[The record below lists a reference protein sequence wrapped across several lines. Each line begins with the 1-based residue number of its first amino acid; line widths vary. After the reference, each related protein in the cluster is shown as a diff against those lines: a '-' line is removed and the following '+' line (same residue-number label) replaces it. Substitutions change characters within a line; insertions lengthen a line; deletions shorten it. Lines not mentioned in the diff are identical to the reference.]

1 MRRRSHLAMVGLA
14 SLLILAF
21 VLPAATSAATPNG
34 KIRAFHNSP
43 DTPAVDIWVNGA
55 PALTNVT
62 YGTVSDYL
70 KVPRGDY
77 LVEVKVAPSTA
88 HDAAALSATV
98 HVGVRPVTVAAIGS
112 LTGDGAPLQLKVLRD
127 RNAIGGNWSLVRV
140 AHTSPDAPAVDVQVR
155 FGTRWIAVVEDLSFS
170 EKSPYLPL
178 PAKNPFTGKAI
189 KWDIRIVAAGTN
201 TVVLKLNDVKLP
213 KGKALTVWAVGFLS
227 PVGSLPGFGVK
238 ITPDGRNAF

>member
-1 MRRRSHLAMVGLA
+1 MRRRSRLALVGLVA
-14 SLLILAF
+14 LTVMAF
-21 VLPAATSAATPNG
+21 ILPAATSAAAPTG
-34 KIRAFHNSP
+34 KIRAFHDSP

-70 KVPRGDY
+70 KVPQGDY

-88 HDAAALSATV
+88 MDPAALSKTV
-98 HVGVRPVTVAAIGS
+98 HVGIRPVTVAAIGS
-112 LTGDGAPLQLKVLRD
+112 LTGDGGPLQLKVLRD
-127 RNAIGGNWSLVRV
+127 QKGVRGNWTLVRV

-155 FGTRWIAVVEDLSFS
+155 FGKRWIRVVEDLSFGHAS
-170 EKSPYLPL
+170 SYLPL
-178 PAKNPFTGKAI
+178 PSRIPFTHRSI

-201 TVVLKLNDVKLP
+201 TVVLKLDDVKLP
-213 KGKALTVWAVGFLS
+213 RNRALTVWATGFLS

-238 ITPDGRNAF
+238 VTPDGRNAF